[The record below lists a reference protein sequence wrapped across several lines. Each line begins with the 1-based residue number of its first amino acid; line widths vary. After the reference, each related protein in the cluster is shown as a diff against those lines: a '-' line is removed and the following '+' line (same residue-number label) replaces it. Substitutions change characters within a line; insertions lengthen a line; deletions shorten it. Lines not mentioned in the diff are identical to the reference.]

1 MAGRAVVGMA
11 AEGKA
16 VVGEAEVQV
25 GALQV
30 FLDNEQSKESSG
42 SSHWNTINQ

>member
-25 GALQV
+25 GALQEL
-30 FLDNEQSKESSG
+30 LDNEQSKDSSD